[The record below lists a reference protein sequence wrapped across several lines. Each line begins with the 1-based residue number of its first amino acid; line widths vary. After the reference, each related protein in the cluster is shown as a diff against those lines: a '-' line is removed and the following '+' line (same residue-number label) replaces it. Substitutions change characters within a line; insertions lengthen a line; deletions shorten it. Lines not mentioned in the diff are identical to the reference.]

1 MAGEQD
7 MGRIGYSTWVQVVKI
22 IGSREEFGHQK
33 GPLDTGVTQSVRA
46 SEKLHSARAGLENQ
60 GP

>member
-1 MAGEQD
+1 